1 MFCSQCGKRS
11 LEDDAKY
18 CSTCGK
24 YLNSTQGVGNIA
36 ASSVSMPVNAES
48 TGLHL
53 GLNSAP
59 LSLRN
64 RNDRPMSFS
73 DFRKRKKEKRR
84 ENFNPRGKKK
94 AGKEPIDVSITVG
107 IMRYRDGKLKVIRGR
122 QLPVRVSSNAT
133 TEHQKSFLRLLWRNI
148 LNMTEP

>member
-1 MFCSQCGKRS
+1 MFCSQCGKRL

-24 YLNSTQGVGNIA
+24 CLNSSQVVGNIA
-36 ASSVSMPVNAES
+36 ASSVSTPVNAES

-59 LSLRN
+59 LSLSN

-73 DFRKRKKEKRR
+73 DVRKRKEEKCR
-84 ENFNPRGKKK
+84 ENFNPRGKKS
-94 AGKEPIDVSITVG
+94 ARKEIGVTIIVG
-107 IMRYRDGKLKVIRGR
+107 IMRYRDG
-122 QLPVRVSSNAT
+122 N
-133 TEHQKSFLRLLWRNI
+133 
-148 LNMTEP
+148 